1 SPSLRATFRPRARR
15 GSIRSRRSAASRPPP
30 PVRSGASEHAPD
42 RVSSFR
48 RFFPSLRT
56 TFPEPSAHSR
66 HPYLTCQLLICN
78 DPPVNETSAL
88 QREIR
93 QTRPF
98 RSRSQEAMLALLRTA
113 DQVHRSFARVVEPH
127 GITLQQYNVLRILR
141 GAGDAGL
148 PTLEIG
154 ARMIERSPGVTRL
167 IDRLEAKGWVRRE
180 RCPHDRRQVLCWI
193 TP

>member
-1 SPSLRATFRPRARR
+1 M
-15 GSIRSRRSAASRPPP
+15 
-30 PVRSGASEHAPD
+30 
-42 RVSSFR
+42 
-48 RFFPSLRT
+48 
-56 TFPEPSAHSR
+56 
-66 HPYLTCQLLICN
+66 
-78 DPPVNETSAL
+78 NETSAL

-193 TP
+193 TPAGGTLLGALDGPMDEADEQGLARLPEEDLRHLIRLLDAIREGSR